1 MPKLWKWRIL
11 THVFVEMSAREAL
24 KSVNNPEFK
33 LEELNEDSELVGLVN
48 KQGIYVCAIVSK
60 KQLLLSQY
68 GLIFM

>member
-48 KQGIYVCAIVSK
+48 KQGIYVYV
-60 KQLLLSQY
+60 QLFQKNSFCCLN
-68 GLIFM
+68 MD